1 MPCWISARWFTGPPW
16 RLAVNQAGGAF
27 GVETQ
32 HPMGSMPVRSIL
44 SSHAQ
49 GSRLPAGTRSLD
61 LRGAAWAGD
70 LSVRAV
76 DVSVDFGAI

>member
-1 MPCWISARWFTGPPW
+1 VKLREQSGLAW
-16 RLAVNQAGGAF
+16 RLAGDQAGGAF